1 MGNIKNL
8 VITVPVT
15 QRAGIKPK
23 QFKSSYVLILR
34 DLNTRGYALNL

>member
-8 VITVPVT
+8 VITAPVR

-23 QFKSSYVLILR
+23 QLKALYITPYV
-34 DLNTRGYALNL
+34 TWYK